1 MKNSPFSD
9 WIVFMEIFH
18 RKLDNANIFTLT
30 GSLDIY
36 TAVELKQ
43 KFEAIIQGSENI
55 AIIDLSKVNYIDSSG
70 IGMLIKLM
78 NYVKSLEGS
87 FYLANMKPPLEK
99 VFKVAGLGN
108 YFQFIGEKEFAER
121 YAT

>member
-1 MKNSPFSD
+1 MD
-9 WIVFMEIFH
+9 IVHKKI
-18 RKLDNANIFTLT
+18 DNVNIFTLT

-43 KFEAIIQGSENI
+43 QFEAIIKDSENI
-55 AIIDLSKVNYIDSSG
+55 AIIDLSKVSYIDSSG

-78 NYVKSLEGS
+78 NYVKSLEGK

-121 YAT
+121 YAK

>member
-1 MKNSPFSD
+1 
-9 WIVFMEIFH
+9 MEISH
-18 RKLDNANIFTLT
+18 RKSGNSNIFSLA

-36 TAVELKQ
+36 TAVELKNS
-43 KFEAIIQGSENI
+43 FESIIKDSENK
-55 AIIDLSKVNYIDSSG
+55 AIIDLSKVSYIDSSG

-78 NYVKSLEGS
+78 NYVKSLEGE

-121 YAT
+121 FSK